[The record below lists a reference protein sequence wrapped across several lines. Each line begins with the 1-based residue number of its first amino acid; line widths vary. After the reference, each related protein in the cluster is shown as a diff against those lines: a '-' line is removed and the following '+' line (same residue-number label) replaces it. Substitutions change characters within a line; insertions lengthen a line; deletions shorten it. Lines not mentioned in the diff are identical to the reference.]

1 MNCSRLLAVLLAAAI
16 ISTRVHA
23 QSPADTD
30 AAPAAPES
38 AAHAVTSVNTT
49 TAPQHVVI
57 AGTPD
62 TDQAVDSKSW
72 YSTAWDTAGQHLS
85 DIWHKGDYEVYVPFW
100 TYHLPFAYSAEKRT
114 QYTEHPWGGGVG
126 KGWYNNSGNWEGIYM
141 MAYQD
146 SHGKPMYT
154 AGYGWVPTWR
164 PLDDQFKVG
173 VGLTAF
179 IFMRS
184 DIGNYAPIPAAL
196 PVASVGYGPLDVQVA
211 YVPGGQGNGNVLFW
225 WAKFAFR

>member
-1 MNCSRLLAVLLAAAI
+1 MNCSRLLSCLLIAL
-16 ISTRVHA
+16 SLTLVTHA
-23 QSPADTD
+23 RAD
-30 AAPAAPES
+30 E
-38 AAHAVTSVNTT
+38 T
-49 TAPQHVVI
+49 TATPSATPASDIPQNVVVT
-57 AGTPD
+57 GTPASSAPSA
-62 TDQAVDSKSW
+62 DQSW
-72 YSTAWDTAGQHLS
+72 YGKAWDTAGNHLS

-100 TYHLPFAYSAEKRT
+100 TYHLPFAYSAEKRAS
-114 QYTEHPWGGGVG
+114 YTEHPWGGGIG
-126 KGWYNNSGNWEGIYM
+126 KGLYNASGNWEGIYM

-179 IFMRS
+179 LFMRS

-196 PVASVGYGPLDVQVA
+196 PVASIGYGPVDVQVA